1 MPISPGKGVS
11 TLIKKIKKAL
21 FLLRFPVRTGRREF
35 NVELLNQH
43 REDAYALVHQQTA
56 GLR

>member
-1 MPISPGKGVS
+1 MPIFPRKEV
-11 TLIKKIKKAL
+11 TALIKKITKAL

-35 NVELLNQH
+35 NAELLDQH
-43 REDAYALVHQQTA
+43 REDAYALMHQQMT

>member
-1 MPISPGKGVS
+1 MPNSFRKEVT

-21 FLLRFPVRTGRREF
+21 FLIRFPARAGRREF
-35 NVELLNQH
+35 NVELLDQH
-43 REDAYALVHQQTA
+43 REDAYALMHQQMT